1 MLDILWLILIIY
13 IVLLGIYYSFK
24 IHFKNYQIK
33 GLFKKI
39 NKDSLFLALG
49 TKMGVGTIIGTT
61 MSIHIGGPGSILW
74 IYFFSILTS
83 SIIFVESFLG
93 SKYKQKINNEYIG
106 GIYYYTKYGLNKGS
120 LALIALVLFIS
131 TYTFFFLMIQTN
143 TIYNTLKINKYV
155 LGSIVFIFITIII
168 SKDVTKIRTLLNKIV
183 PFMCIFF
190 ICISLFV
197 IIKNYNLLGNIIHDI
212 ITDAFNLASFLPGMI
227 IGIKRS
233 IFLNE
238 LLIGTTSM
246 SSGINNK
253 NSEETA
259 NTLVLGSY
267 FITFI
272 ISTLVS
278 LLVLIYFKS
287 ENVISSSYIELLL
300 KTFTYHFGNLGNT
313 FLIIIICSLSISTI
327 ISGIYIGISNFEFL
341 FNNKKLLLIFKA
353 LITIFITSGIFISTN
368 NIWLLIDI
376 MMLALIIVNSYVI
389 TKLRSSI

>member
-155 LGSIVFIFITIII
+155 LGYIVFIFITIII